1 MRVAKSIFS
10 VRTTLAKYLFISLCG
25 ITLLLI
31 CADAELNHGPK
42 KSESCCNFSLC
53 HWNLNSITAHNFS
66 KILLI
71 EAYNVQHK
79 FGMICISE
87 TYLDSS
93 FPMNPD
99 FSYQVITHCSLG
111 NVPLFK
117 GMLLIRSFYSK
128 KKRLCGL
135 FIQIT

>member
-42 KSESCCNFSLC
+42 KSESYCNFSLC

-79 FGMICISE
+79 FGMICISQ

-93 FPMNPD
+93 FPMIPD
-99 FSYQVITHCSLG
+99 FSYQVIMWLEQIILTMLKEAVFVFTLRSHSL
-111 NVPLFK
+111 FA
-117 GMLLIRSFYSK
+117 R
-128 KKRLCGL
+128 
-135 FIQIT
+135 